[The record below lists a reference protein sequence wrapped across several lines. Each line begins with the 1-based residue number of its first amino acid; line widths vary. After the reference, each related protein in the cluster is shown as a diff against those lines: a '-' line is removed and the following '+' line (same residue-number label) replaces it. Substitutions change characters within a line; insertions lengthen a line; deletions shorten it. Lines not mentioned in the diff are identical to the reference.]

1 MESALIKQET
11 AGITPETQQEQQEDL
26 ARLLI
31 LGGVEASAV
40 TFAAGDALREAWLLQ
55 DLQMAALQQGS
66 AAAVEWLQGAGVGLV
81 ALAGTQGEVPSL
93 PEGVTAIGAGETEA
107 MANRPFVRC
116 VNGIR
121 FGVVSF
127 AEQPAGGFADRADI
141 LSLMTYDRVR
151 MLLNQCDHVIVLV
164 QSGLMEAELP
174 IPEWRARYRRFVD
187 AGASLV
193 VDTGRARGWEA
204 YKHGLVF
211 YGLGAPTGADA
222 LGLFVTLRRN
232 GKMSYESRALQ
243 NAAGQLDFSKN
254 DAFRARIDAQ
264 NTLLADEKAYLT
276 AADEMCTRL
285 YCAAEAA
292 QKRGVLGIFSPHAD
306 ENEKLLS
313 LLGHESARLVA
324 LRALRLRTAGGQS
337 KRENAKKA

>member
-1 MESALIKQET
+1 MESALIKQED

-31 LGGVEASAV
+31 LGGVEASADP
-40 TFAAGDALREAWLLQ
+40 FAASDALLEAWLTQ
-55 DLQMAALQQGS
+55 DLKLAALQQGS
-66 AAAVEWLQGAGVGLV
+66 ASAVEWLKGAGVELV
-81 ALAGTQGEVPSL
+81 ALAGTQGEAPSL

-141 LSLMTYDRVR
+141 LSLMAYDRVR

-174 IPEWRARYRRFVD
+174 LPEWRARYRRFVD

-232 GKMSYESRALQ
+232 GKLTYESRALQ
-243 NAAGQLDFSKN
+243 NTAGRLDFSQN
-254 DAFRARIDAQ
+254 DAFRAQIDAQ
-264 NTLLADEKAYLT
+264 NTLLADEKAYLS

-285 YCAAEAA
+285 YCAAEAV

-306 ENEKLLS
+306 ENEKLFS

-324 LRALRLRTAGGQS
+324 LRALRLRAAGGQS
-337 KRENAKKA
+337 KR